1 MRFVNEAW
9 SILIINEHI
18 LSFLLKRNQQFFSP
32 EYIKCINELKSIC
45 YAVEKS

>member
-1 MRFVNEAW
+1 MKRGQSSSSMNISSV
-9 SILIINEHI
+9 
-18 LSFLLKRNQQFFSP
+18 FLLKRNQQFFSP